1 MKRAYRIISAVL
13 LAVALLSG
21 SAAFAAPQDAAAAK
35 PAYTLAEY
43 NAYQDADQCSAPDAL
58 DPSQMK

>member
-1 MKRAYRIISAVL
+1 LHKEPG
-13 LAVALLSG
+13 SG
-21 SAAFAAPQDAAAAK
+21 LQQETEK
-35 PAYTLAEY
+35 YGAEPRY